1 MSVMSELDYEIQELY
16 IEGYSARTIAI
27 MLNCPIDIVL
37 GCIEEMG
44 VSDQEDA
51 SPYATINS

>member
-1 MSVMSELDYEIQELY
+1 MSVMSELDYDIQELY

-37 GCIEEMG
+37 GCIESMG

>member
-1 MSVMSELDYEIQELY
+1 MSELDYDIQELY
-16 IEGYSARTIAI
+16 IEGYSAKTIAI

-37 GCIEEMG
+37 GCIESMG

>member
-1 MSVMSELDYEIQELY
+1 MSELDYEIQELY

-27 MLNCPIDIVL
+27 MLNCPIDLVL